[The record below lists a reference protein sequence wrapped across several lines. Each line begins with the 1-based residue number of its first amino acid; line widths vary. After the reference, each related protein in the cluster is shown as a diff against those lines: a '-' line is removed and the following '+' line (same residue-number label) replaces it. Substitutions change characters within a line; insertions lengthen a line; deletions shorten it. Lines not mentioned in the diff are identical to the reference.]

1 MAIFQIKRRQF
12 LQCTGSALATL
23 GLSQLQIQH
32 QGDRYA
38 RVLAQDTPR
47 KLALLIGI
55 NHYNYKKWFSLAGAV
70 NDVKLQK
77 ELLKHRFGFKEQDI
91 VTLTDRKANYDHILQ
106 TFNQHLLKQ
115 AKPGDVVVFHYS
127 GHGSQ
132 VADPDKV
139 FEDGRTSTL
148 VPVDSS
154 LPFGYP
160 HKGGRVDDITG
171 HTLWLLMASLDTEN
185 ITFILDS
192 CYSGGARQGILTI
205 RSRPGDAELF
215 RSSNSNIQLQAS
227 TQEQEYQRQLQ
238 ARLNLANPEFA
249 RLRQRGIPKGVLIAA
264 AKRNQKAV
272 DAAFADI
279 NAGVFTYALTQY
291 LWQKTDSN
299 SFRKVMVNVS
309 RTTRRI
315 VEEDLKSLEI
325 QEPELHIKPDSNND
339 RQAIYFTNRQAFPAE
354 AVVTEVGDN
363 DNQVEVFLG
372 GVDPSSLAAFGKGAI
387 LTLIDDRGREKGLVE
402 IESRQQLTA
411 RGQFPS
417 SAPQGSI
424 REGQFLQERVRGIPS
439 DLILRIGLEP
449 SLGSDTDEA
458 KQALESIRRVEAL
471 PLEEQEVQYIFGR
484 VTPDYYKQLQQS
496 RVAQLPEI
504 GSIALFSPGLQL
516 IPDSFGNSQETVTDA
531 VNRLRTKFKSLL
543 AARIIKLALNA
554 NSSRLNITAAVQ
566 IVDEEGVAKEMVAN
580 AFTPRGGG
588 ISSITE
594 LDRSPTNFTSERQIE
609 VGKRIQILVQNNETQ
624 NLYVSILL
632 ISPDGTIDFLFP
644 LNLSAKADEAL
655 VRPGET
661 LRVPKVGRERFRLK
675 VIEPVGIAET
685 LIVAS
690 VSPLGTALKS
700 LQQVALRGAEVRG
713 ESPDLE
719 QLRGRPDKVREPEEI
734 INSLLGDLDEATR
747 GSRDVKDVAGTSQ
760 IDTTRIAVMSA
771 TFEIVKIFQGLM

>member
-12 LQCTGSALATL
+12 LQITGSALATL
-23 GLSQLQIQH
+23 GLSQLQIQQ
-32 QGDRYA
+32 QGDHYGRI
-38 RVLAQDTPR
+38 LAQDTPR

-70 NDVKLQK
+70 NDVNLQK

-91 VTLTDRKANYDHILQ
+91 VTLTDREANYDNILQ
-106 TFNQHLLKQ
+106 TFEQHLLKQ

-139 FEDGRTSTL
+139 FEDGRTSTI
-148 VPVDSS
+148 VPVDSK

-160 HKGGRVDDITG
+160 NKGGRVKDITG

-185 ITFILDS
+185 ISFVLDS

-205 RSRPGDAELF
+205 RSRPGEAELF
-215 RSSNSNIQLQAS
+215 RSPNSNIQLQAS
-227 TQEQEYQRQLQ
+227 IQEQEYQRQSQ
-238 ARLNLANPEFA
+238 ARLNLNSSEFA
-249 RLRQRGIPKGVLIAA
+249 QLRSKGVPKGVLIAA
-264 AKRNQKAV
+264 AKRNQKAI
-272 DAAFADI
+272 DGAFADI
-279 NAGVFTYALTQY
+279 NAGVFTYAFTQY
-291 LWQKTDSN
+291 LWQETGNN
-299 SFRKVMVNVS
+299 SFGKVMFNAS

-325 QEPELHIKPDSNND
+325 QEPEFFIKPDSNYD
-339 RQAIYFTNRQAFPAE
+339 RQSVFFTNRQALPAE
-354 AVVTEVGDN
+354 AVVTQVRDN
-363 DNQVEVFLG
+363 EAEVFLG
-372 GVDPSSLAAFGKGAI
+372 GVDPSSLEAFGKGAI
-387 LTLIDDRGREKGLVE
+387 LTLIDDLGQEKGLVE
-402 IESRQQLTA
+402 IESRQQFTA
-411 RGQFPS
+411 SGKFL
-417 SAPQGSI
+417 SAASQGSI

-439 DLILRIGLEP
+439 DLTLRIGLDP
-449 SLGSDTDEA
+449 SLGNDTDEA

-484 VTPDYYKQLQQS
+484 VTSDYHRQLQQQG
-496 RVAQLPEI
+496 VAQLPEI

-516 IPDSFGNSQETVTDA
+516 IPDSFGNTQETVTDA

-554 NSSRLNITAAVQ
+554 NSSRLDITAAVQ
-566 IVDEEGVAKEMVAN
+566 IVDKEGVAKEIVAN

-588 ISSITE
+588 TSSIPG
-594 LDRSPTNFTSERQIE
+594 LDRSQTNFTSERQIE

-624 NLYVSILL
+624 NIYVSIIL
-632 ISPDGTIDFLFP
+632 ISPDGSLDFLFP

-655 VRPGET
+655 VRPKEM
-661 LRVPKVGRERFRLK
+661 LRVPEVGRARFRLK
-675 VIEPVGIAET
+675 VTEPVGIAEA

-690 VSPLGTALKS
+690 FSPLGTALKS

-719 QLRGRPDKVREPEEI
+719 QLRGRPDKVREPEEVI
-734 INSLLGDLDEATR
+734 SSLLNDLDEGTR
-747 GSRDVKDVAGTSQ
+747 SNGNVDSVAGTKQ
-760 IDTTRIAVMSA
+760 VDTTQIAALSI
-771 TFEIVKIFQGLM
+771 TFEIVSD